1 MTKQLGCL
9 GGNDMFGINDLFRFL
24 YTTWD
29 DYEDRLVE
37 NTKQGDYEI
46 DTCFCNDTNKYET
59 GISKLENDWIIVEEY
74 NTKDEASIG
83 HKKWVEFTKA
93 EPKKAYSIELEEWE
107 EF

>member
-1 MTKQLGCL
+1 
-9 GGNDMFGINDLFRFL
+9 MFGINDLFRFL
-24 YTTWD
+24 YTTGD

-59 GISKLENDWIIVEEY
+59 GISKLKNDWIIVEEY
-74 NTKDEASIG
+74 NTKCDASIG

-93 EPKKAYSIELEEWE
+93 EPKKAYSIQLEEWK